1 MDKEFQDL
9 FRGQVFDYEFLIEG
23 QFIRGI
29 KKSSRT
35 ALMLLDKD
43 DDFIMYFSKNTEV
56 KETNIFTVI

>member
-1 MDKEFQDL
+1 MNKEFQDL
-9 FRGQVFDYEFLIEG
+9 FIGQVFDTEFLIEG

-35 ALMLLDKD
+35 ALMLLDKN
-43 DDFIMYFSKNTEV
+43 DDFIMYFSKNTIV

>member
-1 MDKEFQDL
+1 MNKKFQDL
-9 FRGQVFDYEFLIEG
+9 FIGQVFDTEFLIEG

-43 DDFIMYFSKNTEV
+43 DDFIMYFSKNTKV

>member
-1 MDKEFQDL
+1 MNKEFQDL
-9 FRGQVFDYEFLIEG
+9 FIGQVFDYEFLIKG

-35 ALMLLDKD
+35 ALMLLDKN
-43 DDFIMYFSKNTEV
+43 DDFIMYFSKNTKV

>member
-1 MDKEFQDL
+1 MNKEFQDL
-9 FRGQVFDYEFLIEG
+9 FIGQVFDTEFLIEG

>member
-1 MDKEFQDL
+1 MNKEFQDL
-9 FRGQVFDYEFLIEG
+9 FIGQVFDTEFLIEG

-35 ALMLLDKD
+35 ALMLLDKN
-43 DDFIMYFSKNTEV
+43 DDFIMYFSKNTKV

>member
-1 MDKEFQDL
+1 MSKQFKDL
-9 FRGQVFDYEFLIEG
+9 FIGQVFDYEFLIKD

-43 DDFIMYFSKNTEV
+43 DDFIIYFSQNT
-56 KETNIFTVI
+56 KIRETNIFTVI

>member
-43 DDFIMYFSKNTEV
+43 DDFIMYFSKNSKV
-56 KETNIFTVI
+56 RATNIFTVI

>member
-1 MDKEFQDL
+1 MKKFKDL
-9 FRGQVFDYEFLIEG
+9 FIGQVFDTEFILEN

-35 ALMLLDKD
+35 ALMLLDKNNT
-43 DDFIMYFSKNTEV
+43 FIMYFSKNTEV

>member
-43 DDFIMYFSKNTEV
+43 DDFIMYFSKNTKV
-56 KETNIFTVI
+56 RATNIFTVI

>member
-1 MDKEFQDL
+1 MNKEFKDL
-9 FRGQVFDYEFLIEG
+9 FVGQVFDYEFLIKD

-43 DDFIMYFSKNTEV
+43 DDFIMYFSQNTKV
-56 KETNIFTVI
+56 RETNIFTVI

>member
-1 MDKEFQDL
+1 MDKEFKDL
-9 FRGQVFDYEFLIEG
+9 SIGQVFDTEFIIEN

-35 ALMLLDKD
+35 GLMLLDKD
-43 DDFIMYFSKNTEV
+43 DSFIMYFSQNTKV

>member
-1 MDKEFQDL
+1 MNKEFQDL
-9 FRGQVFDYEFLIEG
+9 FIGQVFDTEFLIEG

-35 ALMLLDKD
+35 ALMLLDKNY
-43 DDFIMYFSKNTEV
+43 DFIMYFSKNTKV

>member
-1 MDKEFQDL
+1 MNKEFQDL
-9 FRGQVFDYEFLIEG
+9 FIGQVFDTEFLIEG

-35 ALMLLDKD
+35 ALMLLDKND
-43 DDFIMYFSKNTEV
+43 EFIMYFSKNTKV

>member
-1 MDKEFQDL
+1 MNKEFQDL
-9 FRGQVFDYEFLIEG
+9 FIGQVFDTEFLIEG

-35 ALMLLDKD
+35 ALMLLDKA
-43 DDFIMYFSKNTEV
+43 DDFIMYFSKNTKV

>member
-1 MDKEFQDL
+1 MNKEFQDL
-9 FRGQVFDYEFLIEG
+9 FIGQVFDYEFLIKG

>member
-1 MDKEFQDL
+1 MNKEFKDL
-9 FRGQVFDYEFLIEG
+9 FIGEVFDTEFFNG

-43 DDFIMYFSKNTEV
+43 DDFIMYFSQNTKV
-56 KETNIFTVI
+56 KETRIFTVI

>member
-1 MDKEFQDL
+1 MNKEFQDL
-9 FRGQVFDYEFLIEG
+9 FIGQVFDTEFLIEG

-43 DDFIMYFSKNTEV
+43 DDFIMYFSQNTEV

>member
-1 MDKEFQDL
+1 MNKKFKDL
-9 FRGQVFDYEFLIEG
+9 FVGQVFDYEFLIKD

-29 KKSSRT
+29 KKSTRT

-56 KETNIFTVI
+56 RETNIFTVI